1 MAAVKCIEVTSI
13 SMEFPGVKALQNVSC
28 SFPAASVKALV
39 GANGAGKSTLMKI
52 LAGVNP
58 SYTGEVYINGENVR
72 LDSPDTAK
80 NLGIEIVYQEVDT
93 ALISNLSVAENVMIE
108 YIVYGMK
115 HKNFINWQYVNKT
128 AKAALDKIGIDINHK
143 SLVSALSLAQKQMVL
158 IARAVQSKC
167 RYLILDEPTAPLSLD
182 ETKRLFSII
191 KKLKDDGVGVIFI
204 SHRLNELFE
213 ICEEITVLR
222 DGRLTGTTKVDSG
235 LTIDKIVD
243 MMLGET
249 KIKELDRDRRGT
261 GKELL
266 KVENFSDREGR
277 VHSINLTL
285 HEGEIVGLS
294 GLIGAGKTELCK
306 TLFGVYGKQR
316 GMMLI
321 KGKTAS
327 VRNPYA
333 AVMAGM
339 AFIPEERRK
348 EGVVVNEPVFSN
360 LSLATMYNYTG
371 FLSFLKKR
379 KELSQAEKKIMELK
393 IKTPSPRQ
401 KVMLLSGGNQQKV
414 TIGKWIDSHADIY
427 IFDEPTKGIDVG
439 AKAEVYQLIM
449 NLARDGKGII
459 YSSSEQSEILHLTD
473 RTYVMFDGTIQK
485 EFITTRTNEEQ
496 LLFYSTGGKSG
507 KSE

>member
-1 MAAVKCIEVTSI
+1 MATAKCIEVSGI

-28 SFPAASVKALV
+28 SFPAASIKALV

-58 SYTGEVYINGENVR
+58 SYTGAVYINGENVR

-80 NLGIEIVYQEVDT
+80 KFGIEIVYQEVDT

-115 HKNFINWQYVNKT
+115 HKNFINWKYVNKT
-128 AKAALDKIGIDINHK
+128 AKAALDRIGIDVNHK
-143 SLVSALSLAQKQMVL
+143 SLVSTLSLAQKQMIL
-158 IARAVQSKC
+158 IARAVQS
-167 RYLILDEPTAPLSLD
+167 RRHYLILDEPTASLSLD
-182 ETKRLFSII
+182 ETKKLFSII
-191 KKLKDDGVGVIFI
+191 RKLKDDGVGVIFI

-222 DGRLTGTTKVDSG
+222 DGRIAGSLKVDSG
-235 LTIDKIVD
+235 LTIDNIVD
-243 MMLGET
+243 MMLGED
-249 KIKELDRDRRGT
+249 KIKELDRDRRAT

-266 KVENFSDREGR
+266 KVEDFSDKEGH
-277 VHSINLTL
+277 VHNINLIL

-306 TLFGVYGKQR
+306 AIFGVYGKQR
-316 GMMLI
+316 GIMRV
-321 KGKTAS
+321 KGKIAS
-327 VRNPYA
+327 IRNPHL

-339 AFIPEERRK
+339 AFIPEERRR
-348 EGVVVNEPVFSN
+348 EGVIVNEPVFSN

-379 KELSQAEKKIMELK
+379 KELNQADKKIKELK

-449 NLARDGKGII
+449 DLARNGKGII

-485 EFITTRTNEEQ
+485 EFITAKINEEQ

-507 KSE
+507 KN

>member
-1 MAAVKCIEVTSI
+1 MATTECIEVSGI

-58 SYTGEVYINGENVR
+58 SYTGAVYINGENVR

-80 NLGIEIVYQEVDT
+80 KLGIEIVYQEVDT
-93 ALISNLSVAENVMIE
+93 ALISNLSVAENIMIE
-108 YIVYGMK
+108 HIVYGMK
-115 HKNFINWQYVNKT
+115 HKNFINWRYVNKT
-128 AKAALDKIGIDINHK
+128 AKTALDKIGIAINHK
-143 SLVSALSLAQKQMVL
+143 SLVSTLSLAQKQMIL

-182 ETKRLFSII
+182 ETKKLFAII

-222 DGRLTGTTKVDSG
+222 DGELAGTMKIDSN

-243 MMLGET
+243 MMLGES
-249 KIKELDRDRRGT
+249 KIKELNRIRSIT

-266 KVENFSDREGR
+266 KVEKFSDREGR
-277 VHSINLTL
+277 LHNINLTVR
-285 HEGEIVGLS
+285 EGEIVGLS

-306 TLFGVYGKQR
+306 TIFGVYGKQR
-316 GMMLI
+316 GTMLI
-321 KGKTAS
+321 NGKNVV
-327 VRNPYA
+327 VRNPHA
-333 AVMAGM
+333 AVKAGM
-339 AFIPEERRK
+339 AFIPEERRR
-348 EGVVVNEPVFSN
+348 EGVIVNEPVFSN

-379 KELSQAEKKIMELK
+379 KELNQADKKIKELK

-414 TIGKWIDSHADIY
+414 TIGKWVDSHADIY

-449 NLARDGKGII
+449 DLARSGKGVI

-473 RTYVMFDGTIQK
+473 RAYVMFDGTIQK
-485 EFITTRTNEEQ
+485 EFITARANEEQ
-496 LLFYSTGGKSG
+496 LLFYSTGGKSE
-507 KSE
+507 KK